1 MSRLVTRHEAGAP
14 RPAEGIRISKLER
27 KALDDPALQSGCTLA
42 EPYVCCD
49 PCWHRWV
56 TSRLMEHLRGEQR
69 WEELDRGDFGL
80 LRGEWHANLALVEEV
95 VAQIAAGAEPLH
107 VLLWAVATEQ
117 SLDDVVAILRTLDVN
132 ARRVRRFAW
141 LTPAAPCGYA

>member
-1 MSRLVTRHEAGAP
+1 MARLVTRHEAVAP

-27 KALDDPALQSGCTLA
+27 KALDDRTLQAGCTLGD
-42 EPYVCCD
+42 PYVVCD

-56 TSRLMEHLRGEQR
+56 CARLMEHLRGEHR

-80 LRGEWHANLALVEEV
+80 LRQEWHANLALVEDV
-95 VAQIAAGAEPLH
+95 VARIAGGAEPLH
-107 VLLWAVATEQ
+107 VLLWAVATGQ
-117 SLDDVVAILRTLDVN
+117 PLDDVVAILRTLDVN